1 MISPPEFDIAILER
15 FLRGHLDGI
24 SGPLQVERIAGGQ
37 SNPTFF
43 VTSDNRRLVL
53 RKKPPGAL
61 LPSAHA
67 VDREFKVMAALQDS
81 AVPVPRVLLFHP
93 DDDIVGTPFYIMER
107 VEGRMFP
114 SSALPGADPAAR
126 RQMYQAAAQTLA
138 ALHQVDFAAIGLGDF
153 GKPGSY
159 NARQIARW
167 KRQREL
173 SATGPNGDVEQLIS
187 WLETHVPANDA
198 TTLVHGDYRIGNLM
212 FHPTEPRVVAVLDW
226 ELSTLGYPMADV
238 AHLCVYSWFMT
249 AAEFGGVR
257 DVDLTH
263 HQLPALSEFA
273 VAYDAAAQSPLRLST
288 FDLALALFRNAAIFE
303 GIAARA
309 RAGNAAAAN
318 AHQVGQLAPVLAR
331 RAIDLISSST

>member
-1 MISPPEFDIAILER
+1 MSTPPEFDIATLER
-15 FLRGHLDGI
+15 FLRDRLDGM
-24 SGPLQVERIAGGQ
+24 SGPVQVERIAGGQ

-43 VTSDNRRLVL
+43 VTSGNHRLVL
-53 RKKPPGAL
+53 RKKPPGTL

-67 VDREFKVMAALQDS
+67 VDREFKVMAALRDS
-81 AVPVPRVLLFHP
+81 AVPVPKVLLYHTE
-93 DDDIVGTPFYIMER
+93 DDIVGTPFYIMER

-114 SSALPGADPAAR
+114 SSALPGAEPAAR
-126 RQMYQAAAQTLA
+126 RQMYHAAARTLA
-138 ALHQVDFAAIGLGDF
+138 ALHQVDFSAVGLGDF

-167 KRQREL
+167 KRQWAL
-173 SATGPNGDVEQLIS
+173 SAAGPNGDVEELIS
-187 WLETHVPANDA
+187 WLETHVPADDT

-212 FHPTEPRVVAVLDW
+212 FHPTEPRVMAVLDW

-249 AAEFGGVR
+249 AAEFGGIR
-257 DVDLTH
+257 DVELAH
-263 HQLPALSEFA
+263 HQLPVLSEFA
-273 VAYDAAAQSPLRLST
+273 AAYDAEAHSPLRLST

-318 AHQVGQLAPVLAR
+318 AHKVGQLAPVLAR